1 MKDLFFKEFS
11 ARVAEVVSSGMGDG
25 YDVSA
30 WINAVV
36 KDCEFVMHAL
46 EGDSSELMRD
56 VLVWIFGWM
65 GIFGFGCGIDPDE
78 DEPVI
83 TWEDVSVAVKKL
95 KELAEDTQWPESSA
109 EWLRMLADRLERVIG

>member
-46 EGDSSELMRD
+46 EGDSLALAV
-56 VLVWIFGWM
+56 VL
-65 GIFGFGCGIDPDE
+65 
-78 DEPVI
+78 
-83 TWEDVSVAVKKL
+83 
-95 KELAEDTQWPESSA
+95 TQT
-109 EWLRMLADRLERVIG
+109 RMSRLSHGKM